1 MFIVG
6 NMIASLFWGAL
17 MAVVLTAAVWLLC
30 RVLDRASS
38 LATYIVL
45 LVFLLLVGAQ
55 CSMVVGA
62 MYAKGYVTDI
72 ENYANTLLSNGDDF
86 AGQAADVK
94 SVLSQI
100 TDKFPMAAPIIDS
113 IDIDDAQEYMAKG
126 HSLVSYIAADWN
138 STLNYYILRRVLWI
152 AGFILVAVIAI
163 VCLNK
168 PTDYSYD
175 INNLN
180 EIY

>member
-6 NMIASLFWGAL
+6 NMIGCLFWGAL
-17 MAVVLTAAVWLLC
+17 MAVVLTAAVWSLC

-45 LVFLLLVGAQ
+45 FVFLLLVGAQ

-72 ENYANTLLSNGDDF
+72 ENYANTLLPKGEDMTEATPNIKG
-86 AGQAADVK
+86 
-94 SVLSQI
+94 VLSQI

-113 IDIDDAQEYMAKG
+113 IDIDDAQEYVANG
-126 HSLVSYIAADWN
+126 HSLVSYITADWN

-152 AGFILVAVIAI
+152 VGFILVAVIAI

-175 INNLN
+175 FNNLN